1 MTLKRKPP
9 YRPRRRR
16 FPEPSPGISRRRT
29 TGFRFKWRWLAFFL
43 ILIPSVGYVSLLDV
57 KIREQFE
64 GKRWAL
70 PARVY
75 ARPLELYTGMRL
87 SSARLIEELTE
98 LGYRATEHASEPGQY
113 EKNNHE
119 ILIKTRAFRFWDA
132 KEAVR
137 LVRVKFS
144 GETISTINELNP
156 YRNLVLLRLEPQ
168 LIGKIYPNHHEDRI
182 LVRFQDVPKD
192 LINALIAMEDRE
204 FYDHY
209 GISIRGIARAF
220 IANIRAGNWVQGG
233 STLTQQL
240 VKNFYLT
247 NERTFIRKINE
258 AIMSLLLEWHY
269 SKEQILEAY
278 LNEVFLGQDG
288 KRAIHGMGMAARFY
302 FGRPLEEL
310 KLPELVL
317 LVSLIRGASVYNP
330 RKNSQTALDRRNL
343 VLDKMAELELL
354 TLREAEI
361 AKVAPLEVTEEPS
374 GSVFPYPAFI
384 SLVRDQLYQDY
395 REEDL
400 RSEGL
405 QIFTTLDP
413 HIQKLGEQAMIEGLK
428 RLEREERRARK
439 LEGAMVV
446 TTSENGEILALING
460 KKPHYA
466 GFNRPLNAV
475 RPIGSLA
482 KVAVYLT
489 ALEASRTYNLT
500 TELNDAP
507 YEWVDRRTGEV
518 WKPQNYDF
526 RFHGRIPLYK
536 ALAYSY
542 NLATV
547 HLGMELGLKKV
558 AETFRRL
565 GVERDFSIYPSLLLG
580 SLSLSPLEVT
590 QMYQTIASGGFR
602 VPVRGIRDVLNHEGK
617 PLQRYSLSVEPRFD
631 AAPIFLL
638 NYALQQA
645 VRIGTGKNVAKTLPT
660 DMVLAGKT
668 GTSNDLR
675 DSWFAGFSSELL
687 TVTWVGRDDNKP
699 MGLSGGSGAMVIWG
713 DFIRSVRPQAEAPI
727 TPNSVKWQFYDSQ
740 RLPYIIS
747 HHNAKKA
754 LAVSKNLG
762 FFW

>member
-16 FPEPSPGISRRRT
+16 SPEPSRGISPRRQT

-87 SSARLIEELTE
+87 SPTRLIEELTE
-98 LGYRATEHASEPGQY
+98 LGYRATEHTSEPGQY
-113 EKNNHE
+113 ERNSNE

-137 LVRVKFS
+137 LVRVEFS
-144 GETISTINELNP
+144 GETITSINELHP

-182 LVRFQDVPKD
+182 LVPFQEVPKD
-192 LINALIAMEDRE
+192 LVDALIAMEDRD

-220 IANIRAGNWVQGG
+220 IANLRAGSWVQGG

-310 KLPELVL
+310 KLPELTL

-330 RKNSQTALDRRNL
+330 RKNSQSALDRRNL

-361 AKVAPLEVTEEPS
+361 AKTAPLGVTQEPS
-374 GSVFPYPAFI
+374 VVFFPI
-384 SLVRDQLYQDY
+384 RHL
-395 REEDL
+395 
-400 RSEGL
+400 
-405 QIFTTLDP
+405 
-413 HIQKLGEQAMIEGLK
+413 
-428 RLEREERRARK
+428 
-439 LEGAMVV
+439 
-446 TTSENGEILALING
+446 LA
-460 KKPHYA
+460 
-466 GFNRPLNAV
+466 
-475 RPIGSLA
+475 
-482 KVAVYLT
+482 
-489 ALEASRTYNLT
+489 
-500 TELNDAP
+500 
-507 YEWVDRRTGEV
+507 
-518 WKPQNYDF
+518 
-526 RFHGRIPLYK
+526 
-536 ALAYSY
+536 
-542 NLATV
+542 
-547 HLGMELGLKKV
+547 
-558 AETFRRL
+558 
-565 GVERDFSIYPSLLLG
+565 
-580 SLSLSPLEVT
+580 
-590 QMYQTIASGGFR
+590 
-602 VPVRGIRDVLNHEGK
+602 
-617 PLQRYSLSVEPRFD
+617 
-631 AAPIFLL
+631 
-638 NYALQQA
+638 
-645 VRIGTGKNVAKTLPT
+645 
-660 DMVLAGKT
+660 
-668 GTSNDLR
+668 
-675 DSWFAGFSSELL
+675 
-687 TVTWVGRDDNKP
+687 
-699 MGLSGGSGAMVIWG
+699 
-713 DFIRSVRPQAEAPI
+713 
-727 TPNSVKWQFYDSQ
+727 
-740 RLPYIIS
+740 
-747 HHNAKKA
+747 
-754 LAVSKNLG
+754 
-762 FFW
+762 